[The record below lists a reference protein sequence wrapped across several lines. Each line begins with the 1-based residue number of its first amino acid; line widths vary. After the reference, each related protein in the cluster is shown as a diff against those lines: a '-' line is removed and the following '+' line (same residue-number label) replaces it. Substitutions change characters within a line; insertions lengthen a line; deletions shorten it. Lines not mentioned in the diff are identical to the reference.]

1 MKPAEVKGLWGLYGT
16 VSCTLDGFAHSFFS
30 EETQAVGHGTSR
42 QGCATRL
49 CDLEGA
55 ANERTRDQGAHS
67 IVNSYQSLLREL
79 TQPRAYR
86 LKARRSAIGDVVGEG
101 ELMLGA
107 ELLPQS
113 LLVGWQDEDE
123 FLNLRGE
130 LTQRVHQDRL
140 SSEGKELLRQLRPH
154 T

>member
-1 MKPAEVKGLWGLYGT
+1 MNG
-16 VSCTLDGFAHSFFS
+16 
-30 EETQAVGHGTSR
+30 
-42 QGCATRL
+42 
-49 CDLEGA
+49 
-55 ANERTRDQGAHS
+55 
-67 IVNSYQSLLREL
+67 YQSLLREL
-79 TQPRAYR
+79 AQPRAYR
-86 LKARRSAIGDVVGEG
+86 LKASRSAIGDAVGEG

-123 FLNLRGE
+123 LLDLGGE
-130 LTQRVHQDRL
+130 LTRRVHQDRL

>member
-1 MKPAEVKGLWGLYGT
+1 MRCLVDGSVIGEQRTEGLLVGTMKPAEVKGLWGLYGT
-16 VSCTLDGFAHSFFS
+16 VACTLDGLARPLFA
-30 EETQAVGHGTSR
+30 EETQAVGHGTGR
-42 QGCATRL
+42 QGCTTRL
-49 CDLEGA
+49 CHLEGA
-55 ANERTRDQGAHS
+55 ANERTRYQGTHS

-86 LKARRSAIGDVVGEG
+86 LKARRSAIGDAVGDG

-123 FLNLRGE
+123 LLDLGGE
-130 LTQRVHQDRL
+130 LT
-140 SSEGKELLRQLRPH
+140 
-154 T
+154 